1 MKEAKKMK
9 CYRRLSTT
17 IILMRSFTL
26 AGHTM
31 SFHPTNITY
40 PASGSFSL
48 AWPLSIAKPFA
59 CLNNPTTGQTC
70 HLKTSQMLKAIYRRE
85 TSTRRVHTLYPPTGT
100 MSLQM
105 ENEVTK
111 RDHHSSVSTFTLM
124 SSVCIFKLSNSCQIH
139 MYPYFACNNN
149 KNFIPGSFPS
159 QINTLS
165 ANTVFL
171 ACVLSRTC

>member
-1 MKEAKKMK
+1 MM
-9 CYRRLSTT
+9 S
-17 IILMRSFTL
+17 STL

-31 SFHPTNITY
+31 SFHSTYITY
-40 PASGSFSL
+40 PASRGFSL
-48 AWPLSIAKPFA
+48 AWFLSIAKPFA
-59 CLNNPTTGQTC
+59 SPNNPTTGQTS
-70 HLKTSQMLKAIYRRE
+70 HVKTSQMLKATCRRE

-100 MSLQM
+100 MSLHM

-111 RDHHSSVSTFTLM
+111 RDHHSSVSKFTLM

-139 MYPYFACNNN
+139 MYPYFACHNN

-159 QINTLS
+159 QTNTLS
-165 ANTVFL
+165 AHTVFL